1 MTITTGLS
9 VSDRIPGRY
18 GIFNIAAAARGLTP
32 LSQRIALVG
41 ISKGGSVAAATPTQ
55 VFSESDADA
64 KFGTGSELAL
74 MCRWALKAARDY
86 GSSPEIWGIGI
97 AEAGTAAAQTL
108 TVTGPATEA
117 GPVVIRIAGREIS
130 FGVANGASDDDIAA
144 DLKAAID
151 AKVKE
156 LPVTAAAGG
165 GGSEHIVTCTHVAQ
179 GVNGNDVEY
188 EVISVPAGV
197 GIALAQSV
205 AGATVVDITA
215 SLDLLLDKD
224 YDIVAIAN
232 HAAADVA
239 DLTAHLDEAWNPA
252 TKRWRHSVMA
262 ERGTIATGQ
271 ALATAADDYR
281 QIVIQAEGFRNTPAE
296 IAAYV
301 GTMLAA
307 ESDPARPWSDVPL
320 PSLYLPDPGDIPLR
334 TELNSAIAG
343 GLFMLSTNEPQ
354 TEAKIVRAVV
364 TQVTLASVPFFE
376 VLDYTIGRSLY
387 YGARQ
392 IDIAQAIAFP
402 RAKKNERTRKSV
414 RSVTLDTMHR
424 LEELEIWQNID
435 AHAAELVVETDA
447 SVPQRLNQAIP
458 APVVPG
464 LEQIANVFNLIVE

>member
-1 MTITTGLS
+1 MTIDTGLS

-18 GIFNIAAAARGLTP
+18 ASFNIAAAARGLTP
-32 LSQRIALVG
+32 LSQRIVLVG
-41 ISKGGSVAAATPTQ
+41 ILKGGSVAAATPTQ
-55 VFSESDADA
+55 IFSEADADA
-64 KFGTGSELAL
+64 KFGTGTELAL

-97 AEAGTAAAQTL
+97 AEDGTAAVQTL

-117 GPVVIRIAGREIS
+117 GAVVIRIAGREIT
-130 FGVANGASDDDIAA
+130 FGVANGAVQNDIAA
-144 DLKAAID
+144 DLEAAID

-156 LPVTAAAGG
+156 LPVTAASATNV
-165 GGSEHIVTCTHVAQ
+165 VTCTHVTE

-188 EVISVPAGV
+188 EVIAQPAGV
-197 GIALAQSV
+197 AIALAQSV
-205 AGATVVDITA
+205 AGATAVDITA

-239 DLTAHLDEAWNPA
+239 DLAAHIAEAWNPA

-262 ERGTIATGQ
+262 ERGSIATGQ
-271 ALATAADDYR
+271 ALATAADEYG
-281 QIVIQAEGFRNTPAE
+281 QMVVQAEGFRNTPAE

-320 PSLYLPDPGDIPLR
+320 PSLYLPDAGDIPLR
-334 TELNSAIAG
+334 AELNSAIAG
-343 GLFMLSTNEPQ
+343 GLFMLSTNEAQ

-364 TQVTLASVPFFE
+364 TQVTLSSVPFFE
-376 VLDYTIGRSLY
+376 VLDYVITRSMYWGL
-387 YGARQ
+387 RQ
-392 IDIAQAIAFP
+392 IDIAQGLAFP
-402 RAKKNERTRKSV
+402 RAKKNERTRKAV
-414 RSVTLDTMHR
+414 RSVTLRAMKR
-424 LEELEIWQNID
+424 LEEIEVWQNVD

-447 SVPQRLNQAIP
+447 TVATRLNVAIP
-458 APVVPG
+458 AAVVPP
-464 LEQIANVFNLIVE
+464 LEQIANVVNLIIE